1 MYNVR
6 MKNEVFVNWKVKV
19 LLALVTVHCSLYTS
33 NAQRVLSL
41 DSCRAM
47 ALRSN
52 KQMDVSRL
60 KQDVAKNIRKSV
72 RTKYL
77 PHISAIGTYQHTTE
91 EISLLSDE
99 QKASLSNLGNTVG
112 GMLQGPMG
120 RLDAGLGNVQSGI
133 GTVSSTL
140 TALGLPAPLTTQLGN
155 DLQQM
160 RQDLAN
166 GAASTTGLLNAE
178 GQKIVDAFH
187 TDTRNVWAGSIMAI
201 QPVFMGGSIIAM
213 NKLADL
219 NEEMAMNSAEARQ
232 QLVIYS
238 VDKAYWQVVSLRH
251 KKALA
256 ESYLAVVQKLNGDVE
271 KMIAEGVATKSDG
284 LSVSVKLNEVE
295 MTVQKVNDGLTLSRM
310 LLCQMIGLPTN
321 EDVVLVDESLSNSLT
336 PDPSPKREG
345 SEYQSTLKDGNE
357 YQKGEG
363 SEYQSTL
370 KERVEAALITPL
382 SFRRGDGGEA
392 FSSRPELK
400 MLDNSVAMSKQVTN
414 ILKAGNLPMVALM
427 GGYSVSNP
435 SVMNGFE
442 KKFKGFWNVGVLMRV
457 PLWNWGDV
465 TYKVRASKGATAI
478 ATLEMEEVRE
488 KIELQVNQSAFKVE
502 EAGKRLRLADSSV
515 EKAEENL
522 RMANLGFQEGVI
534 TPATVMEAQTAWLQA
549 RSQQIDAQI
558 DVLMSNVDLK
568 KAQGI
573 LGIDN

>member
-1 MYNVR
+1 

-19 LLALVTVHCSLYTS
+19 LLALVTVHCSLCTS

-99 QKASLSNLGNTVG
+99 QKNSLSNLGNTVG

-120 RLDAGLGNVQSGI
+120 RLDAGLGNLQSGI

-155 DLQQM
+155 DLQQVRNEM
-160 RQDLAN
+160 SSS
-166 GAASTTGLLNAE
+166 AASATGLLNAE

-219 NEEMAMNSAEARQ
+219 NEEMTVTSAEASQ
-232 QLVIYS
+232 QQVIYS
-238 VDKAYWQVVSLRH
+238 VDKAYWQVVSLKH
-251 KKALA
+251 KKALS
-256 ESYLAVVQKLNGDVE
+256 ESYLAVVQKLNDDVE

-310 LLCQMIGLPTN
+310 LLCQMVGLPTN
-321 EDVVLVDESLSNSLT
+321 EDVVLVDESLT
-336 PDPSPKREG
+336 PDPSPKGEG
-345 SEYQSTLKDGNE
+345 SIYQSTLKEGSIYQSTLKE
-357 YQKGEG
+357 GSVCQKGEG

-392 FSSRPELK
+392 YSARPELR
-400 MLDNSVAMSKQVTN
+400 MLETSVAMSKQVTN

-427 GGYSVSNP
+427 GGYSISNP

-478 ATLEMEEVRE
+478 ASLEMEEIRE
-488 KIELQVNQSAFKVE
+488 KIELQVNQSSFKVE
-502 EAGKRLRLADSSV
+502 EAGKRLRMAESSV
-515 EKAEENL
+515 VKAEENL

-534 TPATVMEAQTAWLQA
+534 TPTTVMEAQTAWLQA

-568 KAQGI
+568 KSLGI
-573 LGIDN
+573 LVP

>member
-1 MYNVR
+1 M
-6 MKNEVFVNWKVKV
+6 NWKVKV
-19 LLALVTVHCSLYTS
+19 LLALVTVHCSLCTS

-99 QKASLSNLGNTVG
+99 QKNSLSNLGNTVG

-120 RLDAGLGNVQSGI
+120 RLDAGLGNLQSGI

-140 TALGLPAPLTTQLGN
+140 TTLGLPAPLTTQLGN
-155 DLQQM
+155 DLQQVRNEM
-160 RQDLAN
+160 SSS
-166 GAASTTGLLNAE
+166 AASATGLLNAE

-187 TDTRNVWAGSIMAI
+187 TDTRNVWAGSIMAV

-219 NEEMAMNSAEARQ
+219 NEEMTVTSAEASQ
-232 QLVIYS
+232 QQVIYS
-238 VDKAYWQVVSLRH
+238 VDKAYWQVVSLKH
-251 KKALA
+251 KKALS
-256 ESYLAVVQKLNGDVE
+256 ESYLAVVQKLNDDVE

-310 LLCQMIGLPTN
+310 LLCQMVGLPLD
-321 EDVVLVDESLSNSLT
+321 EDVVLVDESTNNIDLISHIG
-336 PDPSPKREG
+336 PISPMGPISPEI
-345 SEYQSTLKDGNE
+345 Y
-357 YQKGEG
+357 
-363 SEYQSTL
+363 
-370 KERVEAALITPL
+370 AA
-382 SFRRGDGGEA
+382 
-392 FSSRPELK
+392 RPELRI
-400 MLDNSVAMSKQVTN
+400 LETSVAMSKQVTN

-427 GGYSVSNP
+427 GGYSISNP

-478 ATLEMEEVRE
+478 ASLEMEEIRE
-488 KIELQVNQSAFKVE
+488 KIELQVNQSSFKVE
-502 EAGKRLRLADSSV
+502 EAGKRLRMAESSV
-515 EKAEENL
+515 VKAEENL

-534 TPATVMEAQTAWLQA
+534 TPTTVMEAQTAWLQA

-568 KAQGI
+568 KSLGI

>member
-1 MYNVR
+1 

-19 LLALVTVHCSLYTS
+19 LLALVTVHCSLCTS

-99 QKASLSNLGNTVG
+99 QKNSLSNLGNTVG

-120 RLDAGLGNVQSGI
+120 RLDAGLGNLQSGI

-140 TALGLPAPLTTQLGN
+140 TTLGLPAPLTTQLGN
-155 DLQQM
+155 DLQQVRNEM
-160 RQDLAN
+160 SSS
-166 GAASTTGLLNAE
+166 AASATGLLNAE

-187 TDTRNVWAGSIMAI
+187 TDTRNVWAGSIMAV

-219 NEEMAMNSAEARQ
+219 NEEMTVTSAEASQ
-232 QLVIYS
+232 QQVIYS
-238 VDKAYWQVVSLRH
+238 VDKAYWQVVSLKH
-251 KKALA
+251 KKALS
-256 ESYLAVVQKLNGDVE
+256 ESYLAVVQKLNDDVE

-310 LLCQMIGLPTN
+310 LLCQMIGLPLD
-321 EDVVLVDESLSNSLT
+321 EDVVLVDESTNNIDLISHIG
-336 PDPSPKREG
+336 PISPMGPISPEN
-345 SEYQSTLKDGNE
+345 Y
-357 YQKGEG
+357 
-363 SEYQSTL
+363 
-370 KERVEAALITPL
+370 AA
-382 SFRRGDGGEA
+382 
-392 FSSRPELK
+392 RPELR
-400 MLDNSVAMSKQVTN
+400 MLETSVAMSKQVTN

-427 GGYSVSNP
+427 GGYSISNP

-478 ATLEMEEVRE
+478 ASLEMEEIRE
-488 KIELQVNQSAFKVE
+488 KIELQVNQSSFKVE
-502 EAGKRLRLADSSV
+502 EAGKRLRMAESSV
-515 EKAEENL
+515 VKAEENL

-534 TPATVMEAQTAWLQA
+534 TPTTVMEAQTAWLQA

-568 KAQGI
+568 KSLGI